1 MKAIALK
8 VRDTIQENDE
18 FFSTV
23 GHLTLLSF
31 GASIIIIN
39 LSYLV

>member
-18 FFSTV
+18 FVHT
-23 GHLTLLSF
+23 LNQILLLSF
-31 GASIIIIN
+31 GASVIILNI
-39 LSYLV
+39 SYLM